1 MINGTNKIP
10 IDRLPKHIAII
21 MDGNGRWAVA
31 KGVARIFG
39 HRKGAQRVREI
50 TEYCS
55 KIGIKVLTLYAFSTE
70 NWSRPKTE
78 ISGLMIILKV
88 YLKNELKTFNA
99 NNIRF
104 NVIGNIA
111 RLSQDV
117 QDVINKTID
126 CTSKNSGLI
135 LTLALNYGGR
145 DELVRAYN
153 GLFLKSI
160 KKVDEAQLS
169 AALDTAKIKIG
180 DPDLI
185 IRTSG
190 EMRVSNFLLWQCA
203 YCEFYFTKTLW
214 PDFTPH
220 ALDQAISD
228 YRKRHRKYGG
238 I

>member
-1 MINGTNKIP
+1 LKIETNRIP
-10 IDRLPKHIAII
+10 LDCLPAHIAII
-21 MDGNGRWAVA
+21 MDGNGRWAAA
-31 KGVARIFG
+31 KGIARIFG

-55 KIGIKVLTLYAFSTE
+55 NIDIKALTLYALSTE

-78 ISGLMIILKV
+78 ISGLMTILKI
-88 YLKNELKTFNA
+88 YLKKELKTFNS

-104 NVIGNIA
+104 SVIGNIS

-117 QDVINKTID
+117 QVAINKTIEA
-126 CTSKNSGLI
+126 TSKNSGLV

-145 DELVRAYN
+145 DELVRVYN
-153 GLFLKSI
+153 GLFSKGVR
-160 KKVDEAQLS
+160 KVTEAHIA
-169 AALDTAKIKIG
+169 AALDTARIG

-228 YRKRHRKYGG
+228 YQKRHRKYGG

>member
-1 MINGTNKIP
+1 MP
-10 IDRLPKHIAII
+10 AHIAII
-21 MDGNGRWAVA
+21 MDGNGRWAAA
-31 KGVARIFG
+31 KGIARIFG
-39 HRKGAQRVREI
+39 HKKGAQRVREI

-55 KIGIKVLTLYAFSTE
+55 QIGIKALTLYAFSTE

-78 ISGLMIILKV
+78 ISGLMTILKA

-153 GLFLKSI
+153 SLFSRGV
-160 KKVDEAQLS
+160 KKVDEAKLS
-169 AALDTAKIKIG
+169 AALDTAKIA
-180 DPDLI
+180 DPDLV

-203 YCEFYFTKTLW
+203 YSEFYFTKTLW
-214 PDFTPH
+214 PDFTHH

-228 YRKRHRKYGG
+228 YQKRHRKYGG

>member
-1 MINGTNKIP
+1 LKTETNKIP
-10 IDRLPKHIAII
+10 LDCLPAHIAII
-21 MDGNGRWAVA
+21 MDGNGRWAAA
-31 KGVARIFG
+31 KGIARIFG

-55 KIGIKVLTLYAFSTE
+55 NIDIKALTLYALSTE

-78 ISGLMIILKV
+78 ISGLMTILKI
-88 YLKNELKTFNA
+88 YLKKELKTFNS

-104 NVIGNIA
+104 SVIGNIS

-117 QDVINKTID
+117 QVAINKTIEA
-126 CTSKNSGLI
+126 TSKNSGLV

-145 DELVRAYN
+145 DELVRVYN
-153 GLFLKSI
+153 GLFSKGVR
-160 KKVDEAQLS
+160 KVTEAHIA
-169 AALDTAKIKIG
+169 AALDTARIG

-228 YRKRHRKYGG
+228 YQKRHRKYGG

>member
-1 MINGTNKIP
+1 MKTEANKIP
-10 IDRLPKHIAII
+10 LDCLPAHIAII
-21 MDGNGRWAVA
+21 MDGNGRWAAA
-31 KGVARIFG
+31 KGIARIFG

-55 KIGIKVLTLYAFSTE
+55 KINIKALTLYALSTE

-78 ISGLMIILKV
+78 ISGLMTILKI
-88 YLKNELKTFNA
+88 YLKKELKTFNT

-104 NVIGNIA
+104 NVIGNIS

-117 QDVINKTID
+117 QVVINKTIEA
-126 CTSKNSGLI
+126 TSKNSGLI

-145 DELVRAYN
+145 DELVRVYN
-153 GLFLKSI
+153 GLFSKGV
-160 KKVDEAQLS
+160 KKVNEAQIA
-169 AALDTAKIKIG
+169 AALDTSNIG

-203 YCEFYFTKTLW
+203 YSELYFTKTLW

-220 ALDQAISD
+220 ALDQAVSD
-228 YRKRHRKYGG
+228 YQKRHRKYGG